1 MESKILFKNDTTYT
15 TEIAMEAG
23 DAFWKIQPAYRK
35 KAKRF
40 KIVSGIMALTFALLG
55 IISIISSGAGVASIG
70 ALVMAAVGVAGFIKG
85 EQLIR
90 GSAKNLRILGTR
102 VIYGI
107 SENFFFVLSRE
118 DVTKPSE
125 TDQDL
130 LDESE
135 EDEQA
140 ALNAPVEEQEDQT
153 YDEEADEE
161 DMSFDFEDEFLSL
174 DDLLVCV
181 VTENL
186 YILIWEKPYY
196 ILDRRG
202 FEDDKDDEFRQ
213 FIEEKARI
221 IEA

>member
-35 KAKRF
+35 RAKRF

-90 GSAKNLRILGTR
+90 GSAKNLRVLGTR

-130 LDESE
+130 LDEPE
-135 EDEQA
+135 EDDQA
-140 ALNAPVEEQEDQT
+140 ALNAPAEEQEEQT
-153 YDEEADEE
+153 YDAEADEE
-161 DMSFDFEDEFLSL
+161 NMSFDFEDEFLSL

-202 FEDDKDDEFRQ
+202 FEDDKDGEFRQ

>member
-35 KAKRF
+35 RAKKFR
-40 KIVSGIMALTFALLG
+40 IVSGIMALTFALLG
-55 IISIISSGAGVASIG
+55 IISIISNGAGVASIG

-90 GSAKNLRILGTR
+90 GSAKNLRVLGTR
-102 VIYGI
+102 VVYGI

-118 DVTKPSE
+118 DVAKPSE

-130 LDESE
+130 LDRPE
-135 EDEQA
+135 EEQA
-140 ALNAPVEEQEDQT
+140 ALDAPDDMKEQSYYEED
-153 YDEEADEE
+153 DEE
-161 DMSFDFEDEFLSL
+161 DTSDDFEDELLSL

-181 VTENL
+181 ITENL

>member
-35 KAKRF
+35 RAKKFR
-40 KIVSGIMALTFALLG
+40 IVSGTMALTFALLG
-55 IISIISSGAGVASIG
+55 IISIISNGAGVASIG

-90 GSAKNLRILGTR
+90 GSAKNLRVLGTR
-102 VIYGI
+102 VVYGI

-118 DVTKPSE
+118 DVAKPSE

-130 LDESE
+130 LDRPE
-135 EDEQA
+135 EEQA
-140 ALNAPVEEQEDQT
+140 ALDAPDDMKEQS
-153 YDEEADEE
+153 YDEEDDEE
-161 DMSFDFEDEFLSL
+161 DTSDDFEDELLSL

-181 VTENL
+181 ITENL

>member
-1 MESKILFKNDTTYT
+1 MESKIRFKNDTTYT
-15 TEIAMEAG
+15 AEIAMEAG

-40 KIVSGIMALTFALLG
+40 RIGSGIMALTFVILG
-55 IISIISSGAGVASIG
+55 IMAITSTGLGVASIG
-70 ALVMAAVGVAGFIKG
+70 ALVMAVVGAAGFLKG
-85 EQLIR
+85 EQLIK
-90 GSAKNLRILGTR
+90 GSAKNLRAMGTR

-118 DVTKPSE
+118 DVAKPSE

-130 LDESE
+130 LDRPE
-135 EDEQA
+135 EEQA
-140 ALNAPVEEQEDQT
+140 ALDAPDDMKEQS
-153 YDEEADEE
+153 YDEEDDEE
-161 DMSFDFEDEFLSL
+161 DTSDDFEDELLSL

-181 VTENL
+181 ITENL